1 MTGAGLLIGSATS
14 GIAALVLSACG
25 GYGGASSSQP
35 ASSSSSVTAVASIG
49 VRSTPLGQILVDQN
63 GMTLYLF
70 EADTG
75 TTSTCT
81 GGCLDNWPP
90 VLTASAPQ
98 VSGTA
103 SPSLLGTTRR
113 DDGTMQVTYHGHP
126 LYRFAADSAPGDT
139 KGQGLND
146 FGAGW
151 DVLNPAGNK
160 VDGTAN

>member
-1 MTGAGLLIGSATS
+1 MAT
-14 GIAALVLSACG
+14 
-25 GYGGASSSQP
+25 
-35 ASSSSSVTAVASIG
+35 VASIG

-75 TTSTCT
+75 STSTCS
-81 GGCLDNWPP
+81 GACLQNWPA
-90 VLTASAPQ
+90 VITAAAPQ
-98 VSGTA
+98 ASGTA
-103 SPSLLGTTRR
+103 SASLLGTTKR
-113 DDGTMQVTYHGHP
+113 DDGSMQVTYHGHP

-151 DVLNPAGNK
+151 DVLNTAGDK
-160 VDGTAN
+160 VEGGAH